1 VDEVTLTGDQAV
13 LISRIRTID
22 RDLDVLERETRDSV
36 IRGLHS
42 SGAALV
48 TNLQQTGADEQHARL
63 LAERADLVEQLRRSV
78 EGSKAPDGV
87 SPPS

>member
-1 VDEVTLTGDQAV
+1 MDEVTLTGDQAV

-36 IRGLHS
+36 VRGLHS
-42 SGAALV
+42 SAVALGS
-48 TNLQQTGADEQHARL
+48 NLQQTAADEQHARL

-78 EGSKAPDGV
+78 EGS
-87 SPPS
+87 